1 MICSMKYILGLSLLV
16 SVGTTLAS
24 SYDDV
29 FGEYYE
35 YCTGTRLKYQPAYY
49 GGATGGIGG
58 HGFMYIHGL
67 CKDYSKNFPQVKVC
81 DENDDHKG
89 VGVSLDSDYLNV
101 QWVAVPG
108 RELMIFGDK
117 NPNEIVTHEM
127 IQEITQK
134 SYQLKIFE
142 NVKLKGISEKLAFNS
157 EDYQKETARFS
168 IGTDLAINWARD
180 LRCVRIPV
188 IKEKLGDTA
197 EYLNSLN
204 QKYYYGPKEY
214 KWSDLKNNC
223 VHLATNVANKLG
235 ITKSAPTDKSKLTQ
249 IMNLAVPS
257 NYYLHLVDKA
267 VLKKRVKDRYTP
279 NQFGSLMAKYPAFPT
294 NDMFITEDLN
304 ALTLPRKNLLRLRAT
319 PVSYDR
325 FLKEAK
331 YTSLEENAL
340 YWDEIYSKK
349 DDGKGFKPGFI
360 AKKVKELRD
369 FLTGRSL

>member
-1 MICSMKYILGLSLLV
+1 MILPMKYIIGLSLLV

-24 SYDDV
+24 SYDEV
-29 FGEYYE
+29 FSEYYE

-58 HGFMYIHGL
+58 HGFMYVHGL
-67 CKDYSKNFPQVKVC
+67 CKDYSKNYPQVKVC

-89 VGVSLDSDYLNV
+89 VGISLDSDYLNV

-117 NPNEIVTHEM
+117 NPSEIVTHEM
-127 IQEITQK
+127 IQEITK
-134 SYQLKIFE
+134 KTYDLKVFE
-142 NVKLKGISEKLAFNS
+142 NVKLKGISDKFVFNS
-157 EDYQKETARFS
+157 EDYQRETARFS
-168 IGTDLAINWARD
+168 IGTDFAVNWARD

-188 IKEKLGDTA
+188 LKDKLSETA
-197 EYLNSLN
+197 DYLNSLN
-204 QKYYYGPKEY
+204 QKYYHGPKEY
-214 KWSDLKNNC
+214 EWSDLKNNC
-223 VHLATNVANKLG
+223 VHLSKNVASKLG
-235 ITKSAPTDKSKLTQ
+235 ITKSVPTDKSKFTQ

-267 VLKKRVKDRYTP
+267 VLKKKVKNRYTP

-294 NDMFITEDLN
+294 NDMFVTEDLD
-304 ALTLPRKNLLRLRAT
+304 ALTLPRKNLLRFRAT

-331 YTSLEENAL
+331 YTSLEENAH
-340 YWDEIYSKK
+340 YWEVLYSKK
-349 DDGKGFKPGFI
+349 DDGKAEKPGFI
-360 AKKVKELRD
+360 GKKFRQLRD
-369 FLTGRSL
+369 FLAGRTL